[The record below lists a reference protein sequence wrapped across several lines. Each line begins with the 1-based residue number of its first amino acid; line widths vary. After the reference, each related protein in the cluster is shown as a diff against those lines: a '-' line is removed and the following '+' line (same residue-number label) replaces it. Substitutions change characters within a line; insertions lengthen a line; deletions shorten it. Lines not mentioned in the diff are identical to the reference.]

1 MEERQALTPYILDF
15 RYLLTDLTRYR
26 DEDIR
31 GVVQLRVALLLFKY
45 IFRKELRERLP
56 EILGLL
62 DELASKRSGLEY
74 LETVL
79 RYISLGTDTLKP
91 DELRQA
97 VTQALT
103 EVMKL
108 CRLLPN
114 SGFNKAFSQGF
125 SKGSLKVR
133 CWFSNVS

>member
-31 GVVQLRVALLLFKY
+31 SAVQLRVALLLFKY

-62 DELASKRSGLEY
+62 DELASKRSAWN
-74 LETVL
+74 TW
-79 RYISLGTDTLKP
+79 R
-91 DELRQA
+91 
-97 VTQALT
+97 
-103 EVMKL
+103 
-108 CRLLPN
+108 
-114 SGFNKAFSQGF
+114 
-125 SKGSLKVR
+125 R
-133 CWFSNVS
+133 CCAIYP